1 MAASAPDRT
10 IGALMAWLV
19 VALAA
24 AAPVD
29 FGRAIGRLIAWATLA
44 FVAAPAV
51 AAPTMP
57 EPPRSWRAPESIEVT
72 GRTLVVPPD
81 GDLNQALTDANRG
94 DEIVLAAGAVYRGP
108 FVLPFKAGDGWITV
122 RSSGEAALEPGVRV
136 GPDDTAHMA
145 VLEASAGHAA
155 VVSVEPRASHYR
167 LIGLEIRPE
176 RGAFL
181 HNVVAFGR
189 GDETEASLPHHLVI
203 ERCYIH
209 GDPIA
214 GARRGVALNAAHGAI
229 VDSHLADFKEVGADS
244 QAIGGWNGPGPFSI
258 LNNHVEGA
266 GENLMFGGETAR
278 IAGLVPSD
286 IVIRG
291 NYFTKP
297 VEWMAEHPR
306 YAGKPWAVKN
316 LLELKNARRVVIDG
330 NVFEH
335 SWAHGQTGF
344 AVLFTVRNEGGE
356 MPWAAVHD
364 VAFTNNVIRR
374 AGNGINL
381 LGADTNERG
390 DAGTRRILIENNHFT
405 EIGGAWGGG
414 RLFQILNGTDSVI
427 IRGNYAEQTG
437 SIVVSGGASHENF
450 VFSGNAAPH
459 NRYGIVGSGSAPG
472 VSTLAT
478 HFPGAQV
485 SHNAISGGSAR
496 LYPAGNTFPSD
507 SVRGRGG
514 LDLAALCR
522 ALADANPLVEDVRT
536 TCTEVDG

>member
-10 IGALMAWLV
+10 IGALMVWLV

-24 AAPVD
+24 AAPAD
-29 FGRAIGRLIAWATLA
+29 FGRAIGRLIAWAMLA
-44 FVAAPAV
+44 FVAAPSLGAT
-51 AAPTMP
+51 ALP
-57 EPPRSWRAPESIEVT
+57 EPPFIWRAPDAIEVT
-72 GRTLVVPPD
+72 GRTLSVPSG
-81 GDLNQALTDANRG
+81 GDLNKALAAARRG
-94 DEIVLAAGAVYRGP
+94 DEIVLTPGAVYRGP
-108 FVLPFKAGDGWITV
+108 FVLPYKAGDGWITI
-122 RSSGEAALEPGVRV
+122 RSASAGAFPRDVRV
-136 GPDDTAHMA
+136 GPDDAAQMA
-145 VLEASAGHAA
+145 VLEATAGHAA
-155 VVSVEPRASHYR
+155 VVSVAPRASHYR
-167 LIGLEIRPE
+167 LLGLEIRPA

-189 GDETEASLPHHLVI
+189 GNESKDTLPHHLI
-203 ERCYIH
+203 IDRCYIH
-209 GDPIA
+209 GDPDA
-214 GARRGVALNAAHGAI
+214 GARRGVALNGTHSAI
-229 VDSHLADFKEVGADS
+229 VNSYLADFKEIGADS

-258 LNNHVEGA
+258 LNNHIEGA
-266 GENLMFGGETAR
+266 GENLMFGGETSR

-286 IVIRG
+286 IEIRS

-297 VEWMAEHPR
+297 VEWMETHAR

-344 AVLFTVRNEGGE
+344 AILFTVRNEGGE

-364 VAFTNNVIRR
+364 VAFTNNIVRR

-390 DAGTRRILIENNHFT
+390 DAGARRILIENNHFT
-405 EIGGAWGGG
+405 EIGGDWGGG
-414 RLFQILNGTDSVI
+414 RLFQLLNGTDSVV

-437 SIVVSGGASHENF
+437 SIIVSGGARHENF

-459 NRYGIVGSGSAPG
+459 NQYGIVGSGSAPG

-485 SHNAISGGSAR
+485 FQNAISGGSAR

-507 SVRGRGG
+507 LAPGPGG
-514 LDLAALCR
+514 INLAVLCR
-522 ALADANPLVEDVRT
+522 ALTGASPLVDDVPVQ
-536 TCTEVDG
+536 CAEVTE